1 MADQDYPNLYAL
13 MEQSIAWVR
22 DAALAYEKSLGGSE
36 TDTVQVRGYPDQPT
50 IAGRVAAAIDEIAAT
65 MESAALTELR
75 GLLREIPVNPG
86 AMDAFEFSDGNR
98 FLIGRLLKDGTL
110 DLPGFLLKTAVSA
123 LEISDKNGFIGARL
137 GLRTSI
143 INGLEIRFEPANGIY
158 VSDQNGFIVAKADKD
173 GAQWGISSGQSPT
186 KLPPV
191 VAQLNQQ
198 KRTQIKQIIGYG
210 QSLSVGLTSIP
221 PISTSQTHQNIMLAS
236 GVRLRPGDV
245 GYNKTSFVPLIEE
258 VGTFSPTQGETPV
271 SGMCNGIV
279 RRAIDEGEDVA
290 RWVMAGMVPGRS
302 GWSVEQLSPAPLGT
316 QQAYEKMVEMVTDC
330 NALAASLGNSYSVW
344 GYYWMQGESNYQD
357 AWERS
362 GYQYGEYE
370 LALFDRLTTDI
381 LAITGQLF
389 RPYLF
394 SYQVAAHRKYNRD
407 SMPIAL
413 AQWRLSQQRPDLV
426 ISAPCYMFPVSA
438 DNLHLTNEASWLMG
452 EYMGRA
458 AFETMVRR
466 NGKWRPLEP
475 ISVDWTDTYIDVKFH
490 VPCGRLVLDN
500 ALCTLTHN
508 MGFDIRVN
516 DIVNTTIITGVAV
529 QSRDTVRI
537 TLGTA
542 ADSTAVLTYARGRP
556 GDPSAGGP
564 VVGARGNLRDT
575 HGLYDTA
582 TSPLGNVFALHNTC
596 VMFQYSRKTGF

>member
-50 IAGRVAAAIDEIAAT
+50 LAGRVAAALAELAET
-65 MESAALTELR
+65 MESAAMAELR
-75 GLLREIPVNPG
+75 SLLREIPVDPG
-86 AMDAFEFSDGNR
+86 SMAAFEFSDGNR
-98 FLIGRLLKDGTL
+98 FLIGQLFKDGTL
-110 DLPGFLLKTAVSA
+110 DLPGYQIKKAPDG
-123 LEISDKNGFIGARL
+123 LEISGANGFISTIL
-137 GLRTSI
+137 GVNGSN
-143 INGLEIRFEPANGIY
+143 INGLLIKFQRNDGIE
-158 VSDQNGFIVAKADKD
+158 VQDQNGFILAMATKD
-173 GAQWGISSGQSPT
+173 GVQWGRKTSTITSLPT
-186 KLPPV
+186 AP
-191 VAQLNQQ
+191 ARLNQQ
-198 KRTQIKQIIGYG
+198 KRTLIKQIIGYG

-221 PISTSQTHQNIMLAS
+221 PISTTQLYQNVMLAS

-245 GYNKTSFVPLIEE
+245 GYNKTAFVPLIEE

-271 SGMCNGIV
+271 SGMCNGIT

-302 GWSVEQLSPAPLGT
+302 GWSVEQLSPPPLGT
-316 QQAYEKMVEMVTDC
+316 QQAYEKMVEMVKDC
-330 NALAASLGNSYSVW
+330 HDLAVSQGSSYSVW

-370 LALFDRLTTDI
+370 LALFDQLTLDVQ
-381 LAITGQLF
+381 AITKQLF
-389 RPYLF
+389 QPYIF
-394 SYQVAAHRKYNRD
+394 SYQVAAHRKYSRD
-407 SMPIAL
+407 AMPIAL
-413 AQWRLSQQRPDLV
+413 MQWRLSRLRPDLV

-438 DNLHLTNEASWLMG
+438 DNLHLTNEGSWLMG
-452 EYMGRA
+452 EYMSRA

-490 VPCGRLVLDN
+490 VPCGKLVLDS
-500 ALCTLTHN
+500 ALCVTTHN

-516 DIVNTTIITGVAV
+516 DVVNTTIISGVAV
-529 QSRDTVRI
+529 QGTDTVRI
-537 TLGTA
+537 SLNAA

-556 GDPSAGGP
+556 GDPSASGP
-564 VVGARGNLRDT
+564 TTGARGNLRDT

-582 TSPLGNVFALHNTC
+582 VSPLGNVFALHNAC